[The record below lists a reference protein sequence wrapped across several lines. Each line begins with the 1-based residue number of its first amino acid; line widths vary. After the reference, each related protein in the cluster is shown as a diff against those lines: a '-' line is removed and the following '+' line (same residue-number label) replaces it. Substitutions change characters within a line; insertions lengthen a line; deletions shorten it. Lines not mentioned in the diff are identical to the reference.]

1 MLDDWADFFVSIQT
15 KSIQQEKYDE

>member
-1 MLDDWADFFVSIQT
+1 MLDERADFFVSIQT

>member
-1 MLDDWADFFVSIQT
+1 MLDEPADFFVSIQT